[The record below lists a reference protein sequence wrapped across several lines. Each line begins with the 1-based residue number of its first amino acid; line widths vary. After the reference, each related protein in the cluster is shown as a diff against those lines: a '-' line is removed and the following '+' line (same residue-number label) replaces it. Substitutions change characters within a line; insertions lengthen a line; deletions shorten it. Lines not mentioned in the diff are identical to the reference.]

1 MTMTDSTIKLQPGLP
16 WPLGGSVAGKYY
28 NFAVFLPQAKG
39 CKLHV
44 YQKEEQEATVILS
57 LFAHSEYPGI
67 YTGQIE
73 KGQLDVLG
81 VWGYLFE
88 ADEKMLADPYAK
100 KTYGRE
106 QYGVPGRLLSAIYQE
121 TFKWENAL
129 HPRHLYQDMI
139 LYKLHVR
146 GFTMTAPGVRH
157 KGTYLGLIEKA
168 EYLTELGVNAVLL
181 FPCVEFSEM
190 LEKEDTYADVPAYI
204 REAVQSHNKSKK
216 KNGKEDSLAVF
227 GENIQSDGKIE
238 EASAARVNYW
248 GYAEQNQYFVPKASY
263 ASKPEKA
270 TTEFKQM
277 VKAFHAK
284 GIEVL
289 MEMNF
294 TPETNPELIVESL
307 LWWVKEYHVDGFRVN
322 KACVPEKLIARH
334 PYLAGT
340 KLLTEGMDTGWI
352 YGGDV
357 PETPNLAE
365 YNMGYAED
373 LRRYIKGDEEMVGR
387 VAERLERQTGAQG
400 IINFITDNNGFT
412 LADLYSY
419 DVKHNEANGEE
430 NRDGT
435 DYNFSWNCG
444 EEGKTKKKK
453 IVKLRRQ
460 MQKNALAMLFLSQ
473 GTPMLF
479 AGDEF
484 GNSQQGNNN
493 AYCQDNE
500 IGWVSWK
507 EMRSNKE
514 LHEFV
519 KMLIKLRKEH
529 PVLHNKIGLR
539 GMDYISCGCPDSS
552 RHGTKAWY
560 PDYLN
565 YSRAY
570 GWLLCG
576 KYALIDRKDAD
587 NSFYLAANMH
597 WEPHEF
603 ALPTLASGEKLQF
616 LFATDEDCKAPIEGK
631 TYEVPARS
639 LVVFMG
645 TEVKAP
651 VLSDKRK
658 KRSSASEIPQS
669 NAKTEKGSQK
679 KEKQMPSKENRK

>member
-16 WPLGGSVAGKYY
+16 WPLGSSVAGKYY
-28 NFAVFLPQAKG
+28 NFAAFLPQARD

-44 YQKEEQEATVILS
+44 YQKKEQEAAVILS

-67 YTGQIE
+67 FTGQIE
-73 KGQLDVLG
+73 KGQLDALG
-81 VWGYLFE
+81 AWGYLYE
-88 ADEKMLADPYAK
+88 IDGQLLADPYAK

-106 QYGVPGRLLSAIYQE
+106 QYGVAGKVLSAVYQE
-121 TFKWENAL
+121 SFAWEDDR
-129 HPRHLYQDMI
+129 HPRHPYQDMI

-157 KGTYLGLIEKA
+157 KGTYLGLAEKA
-168 EYLTELGVNAVLL
+168 DYLTGLGVNAVLL

-190 LEKEDTYADVPAYI
+190 LEKEDAYAAVPAYI
-204 REAVQSHNKSKK
+204 REAVQSHNKSQK
-216 KNGKEDSLAVF
+216 KNSKEDSMAVC

-238 EASAARVNYW
+238 ETPAARVNYW

-270 TTEFKQM
+270 TTEFKQL
-277 VKAFHAK
+277 VKALHARD
-284 GIEVL
+284 IEVL
-289 MEMNF
+289 LEMNF
-294 TPETNPELIVESL
+294 TPETNPELIVDSL
-307 LWWVKEYHVDGFRVN
+307 IWWVREYHVDGFRIN

-352 YGGDV
+352 YGGAV
-357 PETPNLAE
+357 PEYPNLAE

-387 VAERLERQTGAQG
+387 VAERLERQAGAQG
-400 IINFITDNNGFT
+400 IINFIADNNGFT

-435 DYNFSWNCG
+435 DYNYSWNCG
-444 EEGKTKKKK
+444 EEGKNRKKK

-460 MQKNALAMLFLSQ
+460 MQKNALTMLFLSQ
-473 GTPMLF
+473 GTPMLL

-507 EMRSNKE
+507 EMRANRE
-514 LHEFV
+514 LYEFV
-519 KMLIKLRKEH
+519 KMLIKLRREH

-560 PDYLN
+560 PDYSN

-603 ALPTLASGEKLQF
+603 ALPTLANGEKLQF
-616 LFATDEDCKAPIEGK
+616 LFATDEDCKAPITGK

-639 LVVFMG
+639 IVVFMG
-645 TEVKAP
+645 AEEKAQTA
-651 VLSDKRK
+651 VDSGKKQRK
-658 KRSSASEIPQS
+658 A
-669 NAKTEKGSQK
+669 A
-679 KEKQMPSKENRK
+679 KEKQLHTKTSADEGKQKRSGENKK